1 MSPGLPIDKHI
12 LSPNFLEQGTGFK
25 KCYSPRS
32 AMASLQ
38 SGGWESSPENGAESL
53 LQLLCFSSTQVRDL
67 LIPGPELHVSTIST
81 VTRQS
86 LCQLLDPAH
95 PLGKDWCL
103 LAVQMG
109 LVDKVPKLDVGSGAY
124 SQTARLLDEWAN
136 QPESSIG
143 ALVTALRTL
152 GREDA
157 ADALLAGCSL
167 YRITTAPTGREN
179 VQGSSPL
186 S

>member
-1 MSPGLPIDKHI
+1 MG
-12 LSPNFLEQGTGFK
+12 
-25 KCYSPRS
+25 
-32 AMASLQ
+32 SLQ
-38 SGGWESSPENGAESL
+38 AGGWESAPEQGKETL
-53 LQLLCFSSTQVRDL
+53 LQLLCFSDPQ
-67 LIPGPELHVSTIST
+67 

-136 QPESSIG
+136 QPDSSIG
-143 ALVTALRTL
+143 SLVTALRTL

-167 YRITTAPTGREN
+167 YRITTAPTGREAAKA
-179 VQGSSPL
+179 SLPL
-186 S
+186 R

>member
-1 MSPGLPIDKHI
+1 MGADERVEVLVNAPTEAAKAAFFFLEEILGIIDQVLVEMSPGLPIDKHI
-12 LSPNFLEQGTGFK
+12 LSPTFLEQGADVK

-53 LQLLCFSSTQVRDL
+53 LQLLCFSSDQVRDL
-67 LIPGPELHVSTIST
+67 LVPGPELHVSTIST

-109 LVDKVPKLDVGSGAY
+109 LVDKVIVII
-124 SQTARLLDEWAN
+124 
-136 QPESSIG
+136 SIIIII
-143 ALVTALRTL
+143 VII
-152 GREDA
+152 
-157 ADALLAGCSL
+157 
-167 YRITTAPTGREN
+167 ITTIPILLLLIIIITSTRCP
-179 VQGSSPL
+179 S
-186 S
+186 